1 VDRNLAI
8 KKKAQSLIQKGQID
22 AALAEF
28 DRLFESGD
36 KDPYDFILVAD
47 LLAKRGSMQEA
58 VRRYRQAV
66 DEYGKAELF
75 KNAIA
80 VCKKILRISKE
91 DVQIHRALGDLYAK
105 EGLYGDAQIHY
116 LEYAEGSIRRQEH
129 DAALDVLDLVI
140 SLSPD
145 NEELSEKYVEI
156 ASRADQPERGGKE
169 LLRRAERAEQA
180 GRTSLAAELRERAD
194 TLAPPAENAAES
206 GEDSEDAPHDT
217 PPVPDDDL
225 NIVRGM
231 GDRSIAETADLPS
244 PSKNGFETAVT
255 ANRPEG
261 SDRLEPGVVSLGAEG
276 VAAADETDASG
287 MTLEPGVVSF
297 DEAQPAEHAPGTIAG
312 ETPPESA
319 DEASVE
325 ETLVA
330 DAPAEETPIAD
341 APAEEAP
348 VVEAPADEAP
358 VADAPAEERPA
369 DGAPASE
376 ALVFESPVDVA
387 PATPP
392 SAEAAAPTHEQLAA
406 SYLASGNRELAA
418 EEFWKAAELSFFRG
432 DLALAQSL
440 LASLLEIAPQ
450 HEPALRRR
458 VDITVQTE
466 DRKAESEARFE
477 LAELYLAQ
485 EAWALARAEYVRVIE
500 LDHDND
506 RARGRVQRL
515 DAMIQGSAPAASA
528 GVDFDSID
536 VPKPAASVRVRD
548 ESPINADGLID
559 LEEIIGE
566 FKQGIQDSISGED
579 HESHYDLGMAY
590 MEMGLHDE
598 AISEFRIAQK
608 GGPMELK
615 CLEMIALCYLEK
627 NEAAEAV
634 RELGRALELPGHGP
648 DETISIRYN
657 LGMAHERLGNDD
669 RALQHYEEVH
679 LLDVDFL
686 NVAPKVR
693 ELKQRLSGSRD
704 RG

>member
-8 KKKAQSLIQKGQID
+8 KKKAQTLIQKGQID

-28 DRLFESGD
+28 DKLFASGD

-66 DEYGKAELF
+66 DEYGRAELF

-91 DVQIHRALGDLYAK
+91 DLQIHRTLGDLYAK
-105 EGLYGDAQIHY
+105 EGLYGDAQLHY

-129 DAALDVLDLVI
+129 DAALSALDLVL

-156 ASRADQPERGGKE
+156 ATRADQPERGGKE

-180 GRTSLAAELRERAD
+180 GRSSDARELRDRAN
-194 TLAPPAENAAES
+194 TLAPSTGSNGGGEAAYS
-206 GEDSEDAPHDT
+206 DPH
-217 PPVPDDDL
+217 VASAAGDDDL
-225 NIVRGM
+225 GIVRGVGDESVASHRRPAEPSSNGYQPPAAPHR
-231 GDRSIAETADLPS
+231 GDR
-244 PSKNGFETAVT
+244 
-255 ANRPEG
+255 G
-261 SDRLEPGVVSLGAEG
+261 SFIEPGVVSLERPP
-276 VAAADETDASG
+276 ADESESDA
-287 MTLEPGVVSF
+287 P
-297 DEAQPAEHAPGTIAG
+297 APGPAT
-312 ETPPESA
+312 EVPP
-319 DEASVE
+319 DEPSFAAEARDS
-325 ETLVA
+325 A
-330 DAPAEETPIAD
+330 DAPD
-341 APAEEAP
+341 AVAARSAPEPPPEPEPEEAP
-348 VVEAPADEAP
+348 VARAAPEPVAAEPPIAPAPA
-358 VADAPAEERPA
+358 APAPQAE
-369 DGAPASE
+369 
-376 ALVFESPVDVA
+376 
-387 PATPP
+387 PP
-392 SAEAAAPTHEQLAA
+392 PPTHEELAA
-406 SYLASGNRELAA
+406 SYLRSGDKASAV
-418 EEFWKAAELSFFRG
+418 EEYWKAAELAFYRG
-432 DLALAQSL
+432 DVAGARAHLGSL
-440 LASLLEIAPQ
+440 LQIAPQ
-450 HEPALRRR
+450 HEAALRRL
-458 VDITVQTE
+458 VDITAQSD
-466 DRKAESEARFE
+466 DRQAEAGARFD
-477 LAELYLAQ
+477 LAELYLTQ
-485 EAWALARAEYVRVIE
+485 EEWALARAEYLRVLE

-515 DAMIQGSAPAASA
+515 DAMMHGTAATAP

-548 ESPINADGLID
+548 ESPINSDGLID
-559 LEEIIGE
+559 LEEIIDE
-566 FKQGIQDSISGED
+566 FKQGVQNSISGED

-627 NEAAEAV
+627 NEAGEAV
-634 RELGRALELPGHGP
+634 RELTRALELPGHGP

-657 LGMAHERLGNDD
+657 LGMAHERLGNID
-669 RALQHYEEVH
+669 RALQHFEEVH

-686 NVAPKVR
+686 HVSAKVR
-693 ELKQRLSGSRD
+693 ELKQKVSGSRD
-704 RG
+704 RA